1 MQHHKVKPDASPLNL
16 YEGFSENVN
25 MQVCI
30 HGGFCDKR
38 FSVSECLLIN
48 AIFFFFFC
56 IKRWYFRCREWFG
69 NTYCELVTGHS
80 CSVCQIFAM
89 TFGIQTEAAVMPM
102 TDVSVRLP
110 RDSTFGFF
118 SPNLHSHAY
127 LHQNSP
133 SMKGLADAFTTTQTH
148 RAAYPLNITS
158 IPLIYF
164 IANHFKETISGFSSL
179 GLPVC
184 VCLIY
189 VCESTCFLAY
199 YV

>member
-1 MQHHKVKPDASPLNL
+1 
-16 YEGFSENVN
+16 
-25 MQVCI
+25 
-30 HGGFCDKR
+30 
-38 FSVSECLLIN
+38 
-48 AIFFFFFC
+48 
-56 IKRWYFRCREWFG
+56 
-69 NTYCELVTGHS
+69 
-80 CSVCQIFAM
+80 M

-102 TDVSVRLP
+102 TDISVRLP

-118 SPNLHSHAY
+118 SPNLHAHAY

-133 SMKGLADAFTTTQTH
+133 SMKGLADVFTTTQTH

-184 VCLIY
+184 VCVWFMCVRAHVSWPIMCKLLGKASLKKATLFVAYQNVAVTFFYFFWYTTISAAK
-189 VCESTCFLAY
+189 VLGWSLAI
-199 YV
+199 VWPACGSCGKWC